1 MSKFREVLN
10 DKRFFCFW
18 MGQIISQFGD
28 RLNQMALI
36 VLVHGRSGASAFEL
50 AKIMAV
56 TIIPSFLISPLA
68 GAYVDRWNRKY
79 TMIIADVLRAVLV
92 AVIPLLALNRTS
104 FIPVYVTVFL
114 VFSISCFFI
123 PSKLSIIPELVGKE
137 KLLIA
142 NSLTNTTV
150 MIAAVLGVGC
160 GGFLIERVGAK
171 IGFYIDAVTYLI
183 SALLLC
189 FIRISNSHL
198 KKNGGSS
205 GAVSDEHPPVLA
217 DIREGMRYV
226 AVHPYVRFVFFT
238 IFVLMAAAG
247 GLYIVGII
255 FIQNIFGSITKDL
268 GLLSVFLGGGFF
280 LGALVCGHLGQT
292 VSKVKLIFLS
302 LIATGVSI
310 AGFIIVSKLTASV
323 HAAMILAV
331 LIGISVGPVFISGNT
346 LIHEVI
352 KTEMRG
358 RIFSSLGIVMNLGF
372 LIAMFIASK
381 VSEYISPGRIIILI
395 AGILFVYGLAG
406 AARSN
411 FKR

>member
-1 MSKFREVLN
+1 MSKFREVLS

-36 VLVHGRSGASAFEL
+36 VLVHGRSGTSAFEL

-56 TIIPSFLISPLA
+56 TIIPSFLISPIA

-79 TMIIADVLRAVLV
+79 TMIIADLLRAVLV
-92 AVIPLLALNRTS
+92 AIIPLIVLKCSS
-104 FIPVYVTVFL
+104 FVPVYVTVFL

-171 IGFYIDAVTYLI
+171 VGFYIDAATYVI

-189 FIRISNSHL
+189 FIRISNSHM
-198 KKNGGSS
+198 KKNGINPETDIKRPSS
-205 GAVSDEHPPVLA
+205 VLR

-226 AVHPYVRFVFFT
+226 VVHPYVRFVFFT

-247 GLYIVGII
+247 AVYIVGII

-268 GLLSVFLGGGFF
+268 GVLSVFLGGGFF
-280 LGALVCGHLGQT
+280 IGALVCGHLGQAL
-292 VSKVKLIFLS
+292 SKTRLMFIS
-302 LIATGVSI
+302 LIATGLSI
-310 AGFIIVSKLTASV
+310 AGFIAVLKVSASL
-323 HAAMILAV
+323 HAAMGLAV

-381 VSEYISPGRIIILI
+381 VSDYISPGRIIIAI
-395 AGILFVYGLAG
+395 SGILVLYGIVG
-406 AARSN
+406 MARVD